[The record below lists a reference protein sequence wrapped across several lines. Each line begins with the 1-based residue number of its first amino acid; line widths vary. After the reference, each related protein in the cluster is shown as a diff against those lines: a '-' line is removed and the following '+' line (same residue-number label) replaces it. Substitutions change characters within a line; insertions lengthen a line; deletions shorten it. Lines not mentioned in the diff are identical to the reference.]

1 MPKSAKIV
9 MPGNG
14 ADTGVFGT
22 HPAMTPKYAKNLPG
36 GKNGREAEFTDT
48 MARMFLSVADSGDFS
63 KQSFLDTLPSGA
75 VRDIGSALVGNNGN
89 GGYIDFLL
97 ASVQEAFQE
106 KVQVNEVL
114 SDNYVA
120 FFFGQSAPTFNYSG
134 FLINSYQD
142 DHRTGM
148 HLAYQNLLR
157 GTQLARR
164 NALVRLRYDSVIV
177 SGALLNMQ
185 QSISAENELA
195 VPFSFQLLVK
205 SFFVFEEPTVTQK
218 VTDAF
223 NPAGVAFPD
232 NVAAPSTTK
241 VKTTTITVPQ
251 ASGKESVVPSTGE
264 TSTTSSLNDK
274 AAVAKGLLNAAV
286 NPTGAINALTKAK

>member
-1 MPKSAKIV
+1 
-9 MPGNG
+9 
-14 ADTGVFGT
+14 
-22 HPAMTPKYAKNLPG
+22 
-36 GKNGREAEFTDT
+36 
-48 MARMFLSVADSGDFS
+48 MARMFLSVADTGDAN
-63 KQSFLDTLPSGA
+63 KQQFLDTLPTGA
-75 VRDIGSALVGNNGN
+75 VRDIGSVLTGNGGN

-120 FFFGQSAPTFNYSG
+120 FFFGQTAPTFNYSG
-134 FLINSYQD
+134 YLINSYQD
-142 DHRTGM
+142 DHRVGM

-164 NALVRLRYDSVIV
+164 HALVRLRYDSVIV

-195 VPFSFQLLVK
+195 IPFSFQLLVK

-223 NPAGVAFPD
+223 NPAGTAFPD
-232 NVAAPSTTK
+232 NVAAPNTTQ
-241 VKTTTITVPQ
+241 VKTTTVAVPQ
-251 ASGKESVVPSTGE
+251 ATGKESVVATQGE

-274 AAVAKGLLNAAV
+274 SALIRAGYGAILNPV
-286 NPTGAINALTKAK
+286 GTINALRKAK